1 MKITSEKHTN
11 KLKANKTVISS
22 QVLNNNNN
30 KIIPTV
36 DQWNLQEIIIKNNT
50 CSSWMPKIT
59 KKLN

>member
-36 DQWNLQEIIIKNNT
+36 DQ
-50 CSSWMPKIT
+50 
-59 KKLN
+59 